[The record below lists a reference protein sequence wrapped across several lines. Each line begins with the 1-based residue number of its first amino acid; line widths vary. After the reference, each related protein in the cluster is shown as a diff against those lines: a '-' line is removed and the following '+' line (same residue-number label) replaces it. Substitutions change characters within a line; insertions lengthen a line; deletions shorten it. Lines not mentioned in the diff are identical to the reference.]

1 MSMLPKSFQQ
11 QNIEKKNNLT
21 SKLKLYTIHYDYELS
36 KYYGEFIKESYDT
49 WGNIVDILGIMQLTG
64 YDKEEVEF
72 NFNQIM
78 QFNYIHTHKIKDYN
92 ITDITEELVISKPIF

>member
-1 MSMLPKSFQQ
+1 
-11 QNIEKKNNLT
+11 
-21 SKLKLYTIHYDYELS
+21 
-36 KYYGEFIKESYDT
+36 
-49 WGNIVDILGIMQLTG
+49 MQLTG

-78 QFNYIHTHKIKDYN
+78 RFNYIHTHKIKDYN